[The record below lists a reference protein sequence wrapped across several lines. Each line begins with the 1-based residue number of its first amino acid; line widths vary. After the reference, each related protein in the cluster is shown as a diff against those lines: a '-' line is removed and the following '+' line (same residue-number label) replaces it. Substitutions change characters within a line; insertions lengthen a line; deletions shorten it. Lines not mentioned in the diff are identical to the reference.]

1 MFRQEASNVKVLSKK
16 EVAQKLRISRATFDR
31 LVKKGEF
38 PPGIQ
43 LSSRRVGW
51 LEAVVDEWLA
61 KRQIAN
67 EAA

>member
-1 MFRQEASNVKVLSKK
+1 MKVLNKM
-16 EVAQKLRISRATFDR
+16 EVATKIGLSRATFDR

-38 PPGIQ
+38 PAGIQ
-43 LSSRRVGW
+43 LSTRRVGW

-61 KRQIAN
+61 KRQCAN